1 MSARLALL
9 RDETVAA
16 VHRIIFADAYPA
28 ALDAARAL
36 SSDVL
41 AAAAAGGDCDALIDA
56 TAEACYGSQGLE
68 QWVKVRGRARRI
80 RPLFDLGEA
89 FEEFGIGWEQGITLS
104 QVRVAD
110 LIDLILWEIEHGA
123 GPVTD
128 AWLGARRKAEVDAA
142 RDVLK
147 ERNEKTPAATGAKTR
162 K

>member
-1 MSARLALL
+1 MSAWLVPL
-9 RDETVAA
+9 RNETTAA
-16 VHRIIFADAYPA
+16 VHQIIYADAYPA
-28 ALDAARAL
+28 ALDAARGL

-56 TAEACYGSQGLE
+56 TAEACYGSEALE
-68 QWVKVRGRARRI
+68 QWVRVRGLARRI
-80 RPLFDLGEA
+80 RPLFDLAEA

-123 GPVTD
+123 GPISD
-128 AWLGARRKAEVDAA
+128 AWLNARHKAEVAAA

-147 ERNEKTPAATGAKTR
+147 ERNEETPVAAGVKTR